1 MKILVLKNN
10 FESIDEEY
18 IRFVV
23 ESINEEYIRID
34 VESID
39 EEYIE
44 LMYCYIVKKLSR
56 R

>member
-1 MKILVLKNN
+1 MKVLVKTVLKNN
-10 FESIDEEY
+10 FESID
-18 IRFVV
+18 
-23 ESINEEYIRID
+23 EEYIRID